1 MAMQAGHLIQDQNFN
16 VHYNGASVGGKT
28 NVQRAERKG
37 GLRARKPLSDL
48 SNSEKPVLNQAPKKQ
63 TSKNVTFIDDHSGAS
78 KMRNDTNKKTSIS
91 KASAKLQ
98 TGSRKALSDI
108 SNSGKAHLHAE
119 APNKNLNL
127 KLGVVAEEPLHHVS
141 AIAEERFLHNHQEC
155 IKAQT
160 KSMDLDEFLKTVGL
174 DNGLSKYLATPCAPS
189 VSRKYMIQPENSVK
203 KYHLELEEMAEQLI
217 EDGGSSWKHELLS
230 SKPASPPPPCMTPK
244 SPSYSTLWKDCD
256 FINFKLMQTPELPRH

>member
-1 MAMQAGHLIQDQNFN
+1 MAMQAGRLIQDQNFN
-16 VHYNGASVGGKT
+16 VHCNGASVGGKT
-28 NVQRAERKG
+28 NVPKAERKG
-37 GLRARKPLSDL
+37 GIGARKPLSDL

-63 TSKNVTFIDDHSGAS
+63 TSKKVTFIDEHSGAS
-78 KMRNDTNKKTSIS
+78 KMRNDTNKRTSIS
-91 KASAKLQ
+91 RASAKLQ

-108 SNSGKAHLHAE
+108 SNSGKAHLNGE
-119 APNKNLNL
+119 ATNKNLNL

-174 DNGLSKYLATPCAPS
+174 DNDLSKYLATPCAPS
-189 VSRKYMIQPENSVK
+189 MSRKLKPENSQK

-217 EDGGSSWKHELLS
+217 EDGGFSWKHGLLS
-230 SKPASPPPPCMTPK
+230 SKPAASPLPPCMTPK
-244 SPSYSTLWKDCD
+244 SPRYSTHWKDYD
-256 FINFKLMQTPELPRH
+256 LINFKLMETPELPRH